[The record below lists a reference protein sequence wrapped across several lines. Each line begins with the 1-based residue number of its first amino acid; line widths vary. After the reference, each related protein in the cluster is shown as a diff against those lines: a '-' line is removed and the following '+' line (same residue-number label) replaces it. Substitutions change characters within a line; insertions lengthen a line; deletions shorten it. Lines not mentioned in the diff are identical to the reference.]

1 MINIRIEQNTHP
13 IFVLSIGNNSGL
25 IWKQCLNHQFNN
37 FIKARLAKCFLTFKL
52 FIIMNALKNKVQLIG
67 NIGQNPEIKT
77 FDSGNKMAR
86 LSLVTNEKKKNQSGE
101 LVNEA
106 TWHNLTVWGKTA
118 DIVEKFVEKG
128 REIAI
133 EGKLVNKSY
142 TDKNGDKKYVTEIHV
157 TELMLLGNKK

>member
-1 MINIRIEQNTHP
+1 
-13 IFVLSIGNNSGL
+13 
-25 IWKQCLNHQFNN
+25 
-37 FIKARLAKCFLTFKL
+37 
-52 FIIMNALKNKVQLIG
+52 MNALKNKVQLIG